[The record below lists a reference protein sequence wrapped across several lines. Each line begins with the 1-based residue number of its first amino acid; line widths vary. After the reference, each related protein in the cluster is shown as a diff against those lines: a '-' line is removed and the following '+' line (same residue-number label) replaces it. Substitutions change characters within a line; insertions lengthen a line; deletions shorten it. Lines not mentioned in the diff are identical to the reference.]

1 MVLSDEADCARKR
14 WWMFASLVPVVVLDV
29 WMVAV
34 LQGLDHWIAVFLLIT
49 HLLVFT
55 TRIPNLFTKRAAE
68 NVVAAAHILF
78 GILTLLLPFVSQT
91 PQMLG
96 YLIWIMI
103 ITMAMRRILNGC
115 PWRSSDGHKTDWAD
129 PGFNW
134 DYVFPVSASVA
145 TARLVCKCTGTNP
158 LAILPFFQPR
168 RLHACPAARSD
179 SVHEGEHE
187 TRSRSPATAISAL
200 HPASKQE
207 SKEIAPRNSTTRAQ
221 QKGGD

>member
-1 MVLSDEADCARKR
+1 
-14 WWMFASLVPVVVLDV
+14 MFASLVPVVVLDV

-34 LQGLDHWIAVFLLIT
+34 LKGPDRWITALLLIT

-55 TRIPNLFTKRAAE
+55 TRVPGLFKKKAAE

-78 GILTLLLPFVSQT
+78 GLCTLLLPFVAQT

-96 YLIWIMI
+96 YLVWIMI

-134 DYVFPVSASVA
+134 DYVFPVSASIA
-145 TARLVCKCTGTNP
+145 TARLVCKCTGTN
-158 LAILPFFQPR
+158 LLEILPFFQSR
-168 RLHACPAARSD
+168 RLHAHPAARSD
-179 SVHEGEHE
+179 PVHEREHE

-207 SKEIAPRNSTTRAQ
+207 SKEIAPPKSTARAQ